1 MNALFN
7 HTVEYLGW
15 TVIGAVGVSA
25 LWTSIVIVEAVV
37 GSVKRAFG
45 RRRRRKQRRRRIGR
59 HG

>member
-15 TVIGAVGVSA
+15 TVVDVVGVSA
-25 LWTSIVIVEAVV
+25 LWTSIVIVEGVV
-37 GSVKRAFG
+37 GSVKRAVQ
-45 RRRRRKQRRRRIGR
+45 RRRRRKQRRRIGR

>member
-25 LWTSIVIVEAVV
+25 LWTSIVIAEADV
-37 GSVKRAFG
+37 GCVKRAVR
-45 RRRRRKQRRRRIGR
+45 RRRRRKQRRRIGR